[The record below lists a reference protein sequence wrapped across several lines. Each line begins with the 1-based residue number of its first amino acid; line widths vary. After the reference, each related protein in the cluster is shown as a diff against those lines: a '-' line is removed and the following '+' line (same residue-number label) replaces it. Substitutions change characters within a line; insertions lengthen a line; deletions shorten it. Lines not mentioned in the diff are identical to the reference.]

1 MLHAQRLVG
10 IDRGEVAE
18 LGAVANLLGVQTV
31 DGRDFGEAGALV
43 AAARRTQR
51 ALDDVARA
59 QARGADEVGGHEG
72 VVVGLHVAMGVDDA
86 GAIRANLQNA
96 LDVAEALGLRG
107 GDVDLLDELGFLL
120 AGRLDLELLGL
131 LAQFGDL
138 HGRELLT
145 RKRGL
150 GGGGVTLLVALFAI
164 ALAVA
169 TVVVA
174 LVLAL
179 VALLVAL
186 VLATVGASVVIGL
199 SGRGAIGC
207 GGVGIGRSG
216 VIGLGA
222 GINLR
227 FDISLL
233 LGGLGLSGLLTTA
246 LGLLGC
252 RLFDVLGLGGIS
264 RYIGGR
270 LGGILG
276 RALLGGLS
284 LGRALSSGATAAT
297 GTDVGGLGIGGS
309 GLGSRSIL
317 DGCIGSGCR
326 LGGRRSIPSGGG
338 CGCGLLCLDEGL
350 GLATAT
356 VRAQSRIDNGNFA
369 GLDRHSGL
377 SRRCALPCRGTDR
390 SLSELGGYL
399 FRNLLGLSSR
409 AAACARCRLL
419 GRQVGGRGLG
429 HRRSCKLGQSRGL
442 ALGSTTAGA
451 HHLSLANLRQ
461 RTCLRDLIGNR
472 RRGVSCN
479 GALGARRAR
488 GTALG
493 LGDLLAVS
501 GRLGRV
507 ARELGLCRSSL
518 LTSCRHG
525 LLSRHRHRR
534 RSSLRRLRSR
544 GLRGR
549 RDLVRRNRCSGS
561 GLRRRYFVFLLLIR
575 HSVCSTFFS
584 SPVITCSLHKPS
596 GRLNSLVPFKTTDII
611 DLYRDDCVIYA
622 ALV

>member
-1 MLHAQRLVG
+1 M
-10 IDRGEVAE
+10 
-18 LGAVANLLGVQTV
+18 
-31 DGRDFGEAGALV
+31 
-43 AAARRTQR
+43 
-51 ALDDVARA
+51 
-59 QARGADEVGGHEG
+59 
-72 VVVGLHVAMGVDDA
+72 
-86 GAIRANLQNA
+86 
-96 LDVAEALGLRG
+96 
-107 GDVDLLDELGFLL
+107 
-120 AGRLDLELLGL
+120 
-131 LAQFGDL
+131 
-138 HGRELLT
+138 
-145 RKRGL
+145 
-150 GGGGVTLLVALFAI
+150 
-164 ALAVA
+164 
-169 TVVVA
+169 
-174 LVLAL
+174 
-179 VALLVAL
+179 
-186 VLATVGASVVIGL
+186 LATVGASAVFALGVG
-199 SGRGAIGC
+199 GTIGC
-207 GGVGIGRSG
+207 GGVNIGRSG

-222 GINLR
+222 RINLR

-233 LGGLGLSGLLTTA
+233 LGGLGLNGLLATA

-252 RLFDVLGLGGIS
+252 RLFDVLGLDGIS
-264 RYIGGR
+264 RCIGVR

-276 RALLGGLS
+276 HTLLGSLS
-284 LGRALSSGATAAT
+284 LGRALSSSATAAT
-297 GTDVGGLGIGGS
+297 GTDVGGLDIGGS

-317 DGCIGSGCR
+317 DGRVGGGCR
-326 LGGRRSIPSGGG
+326 LGGRRSIPSGCS

-356 VRAQSRIDNGNFA
+356 MRAQSRIDNGNFA
-369 GLDRHSGL
+369 GLDRRSGL
-377 SRRCALPCRGTDR
+377 NRRCALPCRGTDR

-399 FRNLLGLSSR
+399 IGNLLGLSSR
-409 AAACARCRLL
+409 ATACARYRLL
-419 GRQVGGRGLG
+419 GRLVGARGLGGGRRLG

-451 HHLSLANLRQ
+451 HHLGLANLRQ

-501 GRLGRV
+501 SRLGRA
-507 ARELGLCRSSL
+507 ARTLGLCRSSL

-525 LLSRHRHRR
+525 LLSRC
-534 RSSLRRLRSR
+534 SLRRLRSR

-549 RDLVRRNRCSGS
+549 RDLVRHNRCSGS

-611 DLYRDDCVIYA
+611 DLYRDDCVNYA

>member
-1 MLHAQRLVG
+1 MKGFLEYVPGESFLHTMNPVAKLAAAFLLVIACFTTSSFILLAVVIALDAVMAVQCKMVAQTIGL
-10 IDRGEVAE
+10 AK
-18 LGAVANLLGVQTV
+18 AVAVFSVVL
-31 DGRDFGEAGALV
+31 AL
-43 AAARRTQR
+43 
-51 ALDDVARA
+51 
-59 QARGADEVGGHEG
+59 
-72 VVVGLHVAMGVDDA
+72 
-86 GAIRANLQNA
+86 
-96 LDVAEALGLRG
+96 
-107 GDVDLLDELGFLL
+107 
-120 AGRLDLELLGL
+120 
-131 LAQFGDL
+131 
-138 HGRELLT
+138 
-145 RKRGL
+145 
-150 GGGGVTLLVALFAI
+150 I
-164 ALAVA
+164 AL
-169 TVVVA
+169 VVA
-174 LVLAL
+174 LVLA
-179 VALLVAL
+179 
-186 VLATVGASVVIGL
+186 TIGASAVFGL
-199 SGRGAIGC
+199 GGRGAIGC

-216 VIGLGA
+216 VIALGA
-222 GINLR
+222 GIDLR

-233 LGGLGLSGLLTTA
+233 LGRLGLSGLLTTA
-246 LGLLGC
+246 LGLLRR
-252 RLFDVLGLGGIS
+252 RLFDVLGLGGIN
-264 RYIGGR
+264 RCIDGR

-276 RALLGGLS
+276 RTLLGSLG
-284 LGRALSSGATAAT
+284 LGRALSSSTMAAT
-297 GTDVGGLGIGGS
+297 GTDIGELDIGGS

-317 DGCIGSGCR
+317 DGRVGGGCR
-326 LGGRRSIPSGGG
+326 LGGRRSIPSGCS
-338 CGCGLLCLDEGL
+338 CGSGLLCLDEGL

-369 GLDRHSGL
+369 GLDRRSEL
-377 SRRCALPCRGTDR
+377 NRRCALPCRGTDR

-399 FRNLLGLSSR
+399 IGNLLGLSSR
-409 AAACARCRLL
+409 ATACARYRLL
-419 GRQVGGRGLG
+419 GRLVGGRRLR

-472 RRGVSCN
+472 RRGVSSN

-493 LGDLLAVS
+493 LGDLLAVC
-501 GRLGRV
+501 GRLGRA
-507 ARELGLCRSSL
+507 ARTLGLCRSSL

-525 LLSRHRHRR
+525 LLSRC
-534 RSSLRRLRSR
+534 SLRRLRSR

-611 DLYRDDCVIYA
+611 DLYRDDCAIYA

>member
-1 MLHAQRLVG
+1 M
-10 IDRGEVAE
+10 
-18 LGAVANLLGVQTV
+18 
-31 DGRDFGEAGALV
+31 
-43 AAARRTQR
+43 
-51 ALDDVARA
+51 
-59 QARGADEVGGHEG
+59 
-72 VVVGLHVAMGVDDA
+72 
-86 GAIRANLQNA
+86 
-96 LDVAEALGLRG
+96 
-107 GDVDLLDELGFLL
+107 
-120 AGRLDLELLGL
+120 
-131 LAQFGDL
+131 
-138 HGRELLT
+138 
-145 RKRGL
+145 
-150 GGGGVTLLVALFAI
+150 
-164 ALAVA
+164 
-169 TVVVA
+169 
-174 LVLAL
+174 
-179 VALLVAL
+179 
-186 VLATVGASVVIGL
+186 LATVGASAVFGL
-199 SGRGAIGC
+199 GGRGAIGC
-207 GGVGIGRSG
+207 GGIGVSRS
-216 VIGLGA
+216 IIAGLGL
-222 GINLR
+222 GIALQLGLG
-227 FDISLL
+227 LL
-233 LGGLGLSGLLTTA
+233 LGRLGLSGLLTTA
-246 LGLLGC
+246 LGLLRR

-264 RYIGGR
+264 RCIGGR

-276 RALLGGLS
+276 HTLLGSLG
-284 LGRALSSGATAAT
+284 LGRALSSSTMAAT
-297 GTDVGGLGIGGS
+297 RTDVGGLGIGGS

-317 DGCIGSGCR
+317 NGCIGSSCR
-326 LGGRRSIPSGGG
+326 LGGRRSIPSGCS

-369 GLDRHSGL
+369 GLDRRSGL
-377 SRRCALPCRGTDR
+377 NRRCALPCRGTDR

-399 FRNLLGLSSR
+399 IGNLLGLSSR
-409 AAACARCRLL
+409 ATACARYRLL
-419 GRQVGGRGLG
+419 GRLVGGRRLG

-501 GRLGRV
+501 GRLDRA
-507 ARELGLCRSSL
+507 ARTLGLCRSSL

-525 LLSRHRHRR
+525 LLSRCRRRR

-596 GRLNSLVPFKTTDII
+596 GRLNSLAPSNTDGHH
-611 DLYRDDCVIYA
+611 
-622 ALV
+622 

>member
-1 MLHAQRLVG
+1 
-10 IDRGEVAE
+10 
-18 LGAVANLLGVQTV
+18 
-31 DGRDFGEAGALV
+31 
-43 AAARRTQR
+43 
-51 ALDDVARA
+51 
-59 QARGADEVGGHEG
+59 
-72 VVVGLHVAMGVDDA
+72 MGVDDA
-86 GAIRANLQNA
+86 GVVRANLQNA

-107 GDVDLLDELGFLL
+107 GGVDLFDEFGLLL
-120 AGRLDLELLGL
+120 AGRLNLELLGL
-131 LAQFGDL
+131 LAQLGDL
-138 HGRELLT
+138 HGRELLA

-150 GGGGVTLLVALFAI
+150 SRSGIALLIALLAVALT
-164 ALAVA
+164 VA

-174 LVLAL
+174 LVLA
-179 VALLVAL
+179 VAAVVIAL
-186 VLATVGASVVIGL
+186 VLATVGTSAVFGL
-199 SGRGAIGC
+199 GGRGAIGC
-207 GGVGIGRSG
+207 GGVGIGCSG

-227 FDISLL
+227 FGISLL
-233 LGGLGLSGLLTTA
+233 LGRLGLSGLLTTA
-246 LGLLGC
+246 LGLLGR

-264 RYIGGR
+264 RCIGGR

-276 RALLGGLS
+276 RTLLGSLG
-284 LGRALSSGATAAT
+284 LGRALSSSTMAAT
-297 GTDVGGLGIGGS
+297 RTDVGGLDIGGS

-317 DGCIGSGCR
+317 DGRVGSGCR

-369 GLDRHSGL
+369 GLDRRSGL
-377 SRRCALPCRGTDR
+377 NRRCALPCRGTDR
-390 SLSELGGYL
+390 SLSELGSYL
-399 FRNLLGLSSR
+399 IGLSSR
-409 AAACARCRLL
+409 ATACARYRLL
-419 GRQVGGRGLG
+419 GRLVGDRGLGGGRRLG

-472 RRGVSCN
+472 RRGVSRN
-479 GALGARRAR
+479 GALGASRAR
-488 GTALG
+488 GAALG

-501 GRLGRV
+501 GRLGRA
-507 ARELGLCRSSL
+507 ARALGLCRSSL

-525 LLSRHRHRR
+525 LLSRCRRRR

-575 HSVCSTFFS
+575 HSVCSTFFP

-596 GRLNSLVPFKTTDII
+596 GRLNSLAPSNTDGHH
-611 DLYRDDCVIYA
+611 
-622 ALV
+622 

>member
-18 LGAVANLLGVQTV
+18 LGAIANLLRIHAV
-31 DGRDFGEAGALV
+31 DGRDLGEAGALV

-51 ALDDVARA
+51 ALDDIARA
-59 QARGADEVGGHEG
+59 QTRGTDEVCGHEG

-86 GAIRANLQNA
+86 GAVWANLQNA
-96 LDVAEALGLRG
+96 LDIAETLGLCG
-107 GDVDLLDELGFLL
+107 GSVDLLDELGLLL

-131 LAQFGDL
+131 LAQLGDL
-138 HGRELLT
+138 HGRELLA

-150 GGGGVTLLVALFAI
+150 SRSGIALLIAL
-164 ALAVA
+164 LAVA
-169 TVVVA
+169 LTVAAIVVT

-179 VALLVAL
+179 VAVITLVVAL
-186 VLATVGASVVIGL
+186 VLTAVGASALFGL
-199 SGRGAIGC
+199 DGGGAIGC
-207 GGVGIGRSG
+207 GGVFVSRSIIAGLGIGIALRL
-216 VIGLGA
+216 GLGM
-222 GINLR
+222 
-227 FDISLL
+227 LL
-233 LGGLGLSGLLTTA
+233 DGLGLSGLLATA
-246 LGLLGC
+246 LGLLGR

-264 RYIGGR
+264 RCIGGR
-270 LGGILG
+270 LGGNLG
-276 RALLGGLS
+276 RTLLGSLG
-284 LGRALSSGATAAT
+284 LGRALSSSTMAAT
-297 GTDVGGLGIGGS
+297 RTDVGGLDIGRN

-317 DGCIGSGCR
+317 DGRVGSGCR

-338 CGCGLLCLDEGL
+338 CGCGLLGLDESL

-369 GLDRHSGL
+369 GLDRRSGL
-377 SRRCALPCRGTDR
+377 NRRCALPCRGTDR

-399 FRNLLGLSSR
+399 IGNLLGLSSR
-409 AAACARCRLL
+409 ATACARYRLL
-419 GRQVGGRGLG
+419 GWLVGDRGLG
-429 HRRSCKLGQSRGL
+429 GGRRLGHKRSCKLGQSRGL
-442 ALGSTTAGA
+442 TLGSTTAGA

-472 RRGVSCN
+472 RRGVSCS
-479 GALGARRAR
+479 GTLGARRAR

-493 LGDLLAVS
+493 LGDLLAVI
-501 GRLGRV
+501 GRLGRA
-507 ARELGLCRSSL
+507 ARTLGLCRSSL

-525 LLSRHRHRR
+525 LLSRYRRRR

-596 GRLNSLVPFKTTDII
+596 GRLNSLAPSNTDGHH
-611 DLYRDDCVIYA
+611 
-622 ALV
+622 

>member
-18 LGAVANLLGVQTV
+18 LGTVANLLGVQTV
-31 DGRDFGEAGALV
+31 DGRDFAEAGALV

-86 GAIRANLQNA
+86 GAVRANLQNA

-107 GDVDLLDELGFLL
+107 GGVDLFDEFGLLL
-120 AGRLDLELLGL
+120 AGRLNLELLGL
-131 LAQFGDL
+131 LAQLGDL
-138 HGRELLT
+138 HGRELLA

-150 GGGGVTLLVALFAI
+150 SRSGIALLIALFAV
-164 ALAVA
+164 ALTVA

-174 LVLAL
+174 LV
-179 VALLVAL
+179 VFLVAL
-186 VLATVGASVVIGL
+186 VLATVGTSAVFGL
-199 SGRGAIGC
+199 GGRGSIGC
-207 GGVGIGRSG
+207 GGVGIDRSG
-216 VIGLGA
+216 FIGLGA
-222 GINLR
+222 RIDLR
-227 FDISLL
+227 FDISLM
-233 LGGLGLSGLLTTA
+233 LGRLGLSGLLTTA
-246 LGLLGC
+246 LGLLGR

-264 RYIGGR
+264 RCIGGR
-270 LGGILG
+270 LVGILG
-276 RALLGGLS
+276 RTLLGSLS
-284 LGRALSSGATAAT
+284 LGRALNSSATAAT
-297 GTDVGGLGIGGS
+297 GADVGGLGIGGS

-317 DGCIGSGCR
+317 NGCIGSGCR
-326 LGGRRSIPSGGG
+326 LGGRRSIPSSCG

-369 GLDRHSGL
+369 GLDRRSGL
-377 SRRCALPCRGTDR
+377 SWRCALPCRGTDR

-399 FRNLLGLSSR
+399 FSNLLGLSSR
-409 AAACARCRLL
+409 ATACARCRLL
-419 GRQVGGRGLG
+419 GRLVGGRGLG

-501 GRLGRV
+501 GRLGRA
-507 ARELGLCRSSL
+507 ARALGLCRSSL

-525 LLSRHRHRR
+525 LLSRC
-534 RSSLRRLRSR
+534 SLRRLRSR

-596 GRLNSLVPFKTTDII
+596 GRLNSLAPSNTDGHH
-611 DLYRDDCVIYA
+611 
-622 ALV
+622 

>member
-1 MLHAQRLVG
+1 MG
-10 IDRGEVAE
+10 MDDT
-18 LGAVANLLGVQTV
+18 GAV
-31 DGRDFGEAGALV
+31 
-43 AAARRTQR
+43 RT
-51 ALDDVARA
+51 
-59 QARGADEVGGHEG
+59 
-72 VVVGLHVAMGVDDA
+72 
-86 GAIRANLQNA
+86 NLQDA

-120 AGRLDLELLGL
+120 AGRLNLELLGL
-131 LAQFGDL
+131 LAQLGDL
-138 HGRELLT
+138 HGRELLA

-150 GGGGVTLLVALFAI
+150 GGSGITLLVALLAI

-169 TVVVA
+169 AVVVA

-179 VALLVAL
+179 VALVVAL
-186 VLATVGASVVIGL
+186 VLATVGASAVFGL
-199 SGRGAIGC
+199 GGRGAIGC
-207 GGVGIGRSG
+207 GGIGVSRS
-216 VIGLGA
+216 IIAGLGL
-222 GINLR
+222 GIALQ
-227 FDISLL
+227 LGLGPL
-233 LGGLGLSGLLTTA
+233 LGRLGLSGLLTTA
-246 LGLLGC
+246 LGLLGR

-264 RYIGGR
+264 RCIGGR

-276 RALLGGLS
+276 RTLLGSLG
-284 LGRALSSGATAAT
+284 LGRALSSSTMAAT
-297 GTDVGGLGIGGS
+297 RTDVGGLDIGGS

-326 LGGRRSIPSGGG
+326 LGGRRSIPSGCS

-369 GLDRHSGL
+369 GLDRRSGL
-377 SRRCALPCRGTDR
+377 NRRCALPCRGTDR

-399 FRNLLGLSSR
+399 IGNLLGLSSR
-409 AAACARCRLL
+409 ATACARYRLL
-419 GRQVGGRGLG
+419 GRLVGGRRLG

-501 GRLGRV
+501 GRLDRA
-507 ARELGLCRSSL
+507 ARTLGLCRSSL

-525 LLSRHRHRR
+525 LLSR
-534 RSSLRRLRSR
+534 
-544 GLRGR
+544 
-549 RDLVRRNRCSGS
+549 
-561 GLRRRYFVFLLLIR
+561 
-575 HSVCSTFFS
+575 
-584 SPVITCSLHKPS
+584 
-596 GRLNSLVPFKTTDII
+596 
-611 DLYRDDCVIYA
+611 
-622 ALV
+622 

>member
-1 MLHAQRLVG
+1 
-10 IDRGEVAE
+10 
-18 LGAVANLLGVQTV
+18 
-31 DGRDFGEAGALV
+31 
-43 AAARRTQR
+43 
-51 ALDDVARA
+51 
-59 QARGADEVGGHEG
+59 
-72 VVVGLHVAMGVDDA
+72 MGVDDA
-86 GAIRANLQNA
+86 GAVRANLQNA
-96 LDVAEALGLRG
+96 LDVAEALGLRS
-107 GDVDLLDELGFLL
+107 GDVDLFDELGFLL

-138 HGRELLT
+138 HGSELLA

-150 GGGGVTLLVALFAI
+150 GGGGVALLVALFAI
-164 ALAVA
+164 ALTVA

-174 LVLAL
+174 LVLAI

-186 VLATVGASVVIGL
+186 VLATVGTSAVFAL
-199 SGRGAIGC
+199 SGGGTIGC
-207 GGVGIGRSG
+207 GGAGIGRSG

-227 FDISLL
+227 FGISLL
-233 LGGLGLSGLLTTA
+233 LGRLGLSGLLTTA
-246 LGLLGC
+246 LGLLGR
-252 RLFDVLGLGGIS
+252 RLFDVLGLSGIN
-264 RYIGGR
+264 RCIGGR

-276 RALLGGLS
+276 RTLLGS
-284 LGRALSSGATAAT
+284 LGLERALSSSTMAAT
-297 GTDVGGLGIGGS
+297 RADVGGLDIS
-309 GLGSRSIL
+309 RNGLGSRSIL
-317 DGCIGSGCR
+317 DGRVGSGCR

-338 CGCGLLCLDEGL
+338 CGCGLLGLDESL

-369 GLDRHSGL
+369 GLGRRSGL
-377 SRRCALPCRGTDR
+377 NRRCALPCRGTDR

-399 FRNLLGLSSR
+399 IGNLLGLSSR
-409 AAACARCRLL
+409 ATACARYRLL
-419 GRQVGGRGLG
+419 GWLVGDRGLGGGRRLG

-501 GRLGRV
+501 GRLGRA
-507 ARELGLCRSSL
+507 ARALGLCRSSL

-525 LLSRHRHRR
+525 LLSRYRRRR

-596 GRLNSLVPFKTTDII
+596 GRLNSLAPSKTDGHH
-611 DLYRDDCVIYA
+611 
-622 ALV
+622 

>member
-1 MLHAQRLVG
+1 MLTA
-10 IDRGEVAE
+10 
-18 LGAVANLLGVQTV
+18 
-31 DGRDFGEAGALV
+31 
-43 AAARRTQR
+43 
-51 ALDDVARA
+51 
-59 QARGADEVGGHEG
+59 
-72 VVVGLHVAMGVDDA
+72 
-86 GAIRANLQNA
+86 
-96 LDVAEALGLRG
+96 
-107 GDVDLLDELGFLL
+107 
-120 AGRLDLELLGL
+120 
-131 LAQFGDL
+131 
-138 HGRELLT
+138 
-145 RKRGL
+145 
-150 GGGGVTLLVALFAI
+150 
-164 ALAVA
+164 
-169 TVVVA
+169 
-174 LVLAL
+174 
-179 VALLVAL
+179 
-186 VLATVGASVVIGL
+186 VGASAVFALG
-199 SGRGAIGC
+199 GRGAIGC

-216 VIGLGA
+216 FIGLGA
-222 GINLR
+222 RIDLR
-227 FDISLL
+227 FGISLI
-233 LGGLGLSGLLTTA
+233 LGRLGLSGLLATA

-264 RYIGGR
+264 RCIGGR

-276 RALLGGLS
+276 RTLLGSLG
-284 LGRALSSGATAAT
+284 LGRALSSSTMAAT
-297 GTDVGGLGIGGS
+297 RTDVGGLDIGGS

-317 DGCIGSGCR
+317 GGCIGSGCR
-326 LGGRRSIPSGGG
+326 LGGRRSIPSGCS

-369 GLDRHSGL
+369 GLDRRSGL

-390 SLSELGGYL
+390 SLSELVGCL
-399 FRNLLGLSSR
+399 FSNLLGFSSR
-409 AAACARCRLL
+409 ETACARCRLL
-419 GRQVGGRGLG
+419 GRLVGGRRLG

-442 ALGSTTAGA
+442 ALGSTTAGT

-501 GRLGRV
+501 GRLGRA
-507 ARELGLCRSSL
+507 ARALGLCRSSL

-525 LLSRHRHRR
+525 LLNRC
-534 RSSLRRLRSR
+534 SLRRLRSR

-549 RDLVRRNRCSGS
+549 RDLVRHNRCSGS

-596 GRLNSLVPFKTTDII
+596 GRLNSLAPSNTDGHH
-611 DLYRDDCVIYA
+611 
-622 ALV
+622 

>member
-1 MLHAQRLVG
+1 
-10 IDRGEVAE
+10 
-18 LGAVANLLGVQTV
+18 
-31 DGRDFGEAGALV
+31 
-43 AAARRTQR
+43 
-51 ALDDVARA
+51 
-59 QARGADEVGGHEG
+59 
-72 VVVGLHVAMGVDDA
+72 MGVDDT
-86 GAIRANLQNA
+86 GAVRTNLQDA

-131 LAQFGDL
+131 LAQLGDL

-150 GGGGVTLLVALFAI
+150 GWGGVALLVALFAI

-222 GINLR
+222 GIDLR
-227 FDISLL
+227 FDISPL
-233 LGGLGLSGLLTTA
+233 LGRLGLSGLLTTA
-246 LGLLGC
+246 LGLLGR

-264 RYIGGR
+264 RCIGGR
-270 LGGILG
+270 LGGNLG
-276 RALLGGLS
+276 RTLLGSLG
-284 LGRALSSGATAAT
+284 LGRALSSSTMAAT
-297 GTDVGGLGIGGS
+297 RTDVGGLDIGGS

-326 LGGRRSIPSGGG
+326 LGGRRSIPSGCS

-369 GLDRHSGL
+369 GLDRRSGL
-377 SRRCALPCRGTDR
+377 SRRCTLPCRGTDR
-390 SLSELGGYL
+390 SPSELGGYL
-399 FRNLLGLSSR
+399 IGNLLGLSSR
-409 AAACARCRLL
+409 ATACARYRLL
-419 GRQVGGRGLG
+419 GRLVGDRGLGGGRRLG

-461 RTCLRDLIGNR
+461 RTRLRDLIGNR
-472 RRGVSCN
+472 QRGVSCN

-501 GRLGRV
+501 GRLGRA
-507 ARELGLCRSSL
+507 ARALGLCRSSL

-525 LLSRHRHRR
+525 FLSR
-534 RSSLRRLRSR
+534 
-544 GLRGR
+544 
-549 RDLVRRNRCSGS
+549 
-561 GLRRRYFVFLLLIR
+561 
-575 HSVCSTFFS
+575 
-584 SPVITCSLHKPS
+584 
-596 GRLNSLVPFKTTDII
+596 
-611 DLYRDDCVIYA
+611 
-622 ALV
+622 

>member
-1 MLHAQRLVG
+1 M
-10 IDRGEVAE
+10 
-18 LGAVANLLGVQTV
+18 
-31 DGRDFGEAGALV
+31 
-43 AAARRTQR
+43 
-51 ALDDVARA
+51 
-59 QARGADEVGGHEG
+59 
-72 VVVGLHVAMGVDDA
+72 
-86 GAIRANLQNA
+86 
-96 LDVAEALGLRG
+96 
-107 GDVDLLDELGFLL
+107 
-120 AGRLDLELLGL
+120 
-131 LAQFGDL
+131 
-138 HGRELLT
+138 
-145 RKRGL
+145 
-150 GGGGVTLLVALFAI
+150 
-164 ALAVA
+164 
-169 TVVVA
+169 
-174 LVLAL
+174 
-179 VALLVAL
+179 
-186 VLATVGASVVIGL
+186 LATVGASAVFGL
-199 SGRGAIGC
+199 GGRGAIGC

-216 VIGLGA
+216 VIALGA
-222 GINLR
+222 GIDLR

-233 LGGLGLSGLLTTA
+233 LGRLGLSGLLTTA
-246 LGLLGC
+246 LGLLG
-252 RLFDVLGLGGIS
+252 RRPFDVLGLGGIN
-264 RYIGGR
+264 RCIGGR
-270 LGGILG
+270 LAGILG
-276 RALLGGLS
+276 RTLLGSLG
-284 LGRALSSGATAAT
+284 LGRALSSSTMAAT
-297 GTDVGGLGIGGS
+297 RTDIGGS

-317 DGCIGSGCR
+317 DGRVGGGCR
-326 LGGRRSIPSGGG
+326 LGGRRSSTSGCS

-369 GLDRHSGL
+369 GLDRRSGL
-377 SRRCALPCRGTDR
+377 NRRCALPCRGTDR

-399 FRNLLGLSSR
+399 IGNLLGLSSR
-409 AAACARCRLL
+409 ATACARYRLL
-419 GRQVGGRGLG
+419 GRLVGDRGLGGGRRLG

-479 GALGARRAR
+479 GALDARRAR

-501 GRLGRV
+501 SRLGRA
-507 ARELGLCRSSL
+507 ARTLGLCRSSL

-525 LLSRHRHRR
+525 LLSRCRRRR

-544 GLRGR
+544 GMRGR

>member
-1 MLHAQRLVG
+1 MLAT
-10 IDRGEVAE
+10 I
-18 LGAVANLLGVQTV
+18 GASAV
-31 DGRDFGEAGALV
+31 F
-43 AAARRTQR
+43 
-51 ALDDVARA
+51 
-59 QARGADEVGGHEG
+59 
-72 VVVGLHVAMGVDDA
+72 
-86 GAIRANLQNA
+86 
-96 LDVAEALGLRG
+96 
-107 GDVDLLDELGFLL
+107 
-120 AGRLDLELLGL
+120 
-131 LAQFGDL
+131 
-138 HGRELLT
+138 
-145 RKRGL
+145 GL
-150 GGGGVTLLVALFAI
+150 G
-164 ALAVA
+164 
-169 TVVVA
+169 
-174 LVLAL
+174 
-179 VALLVAL
+179 
-186 VLATVGASVVIGL
+186 
-199 SGRGAIGC
+199 GRGAIGC
-207 GGVGIGRSG
+207 GGIGVSRSG
-216 VIGLGA
+216 FIGLGA
-222 GINLR
+222 GIDLR

-233 LGGLGLSGLLTTA
+233 LERPGLSGLLTTA
-246 LGLLGC
+246 LGLLRR

-264 RYIGGR
+264 RCIDGR
-270 LGGILG
+270 LGGIPG
-276 RALLGGLS
+276 RTLLGSLG
-284 LGRALSSGATAAT
+284 LGRALSSSTMAAT
-297 GTDVGGLGIGGS
+297 RTDIGELDIGGS

-326 LGGRRSIPSGGG
+326 LGGRRSIPSGCS

-369 GLDRHSGL
+369 GLDRRSEL
-377 SRRCALPCRGTDR
+377 NRRCALPCRGTDR

-399 FRNLLGLSSR
+399 IGNLLGLSSR
-409 AAACARCRLL
+409 ATACARYRLL
-419 GRQVGGRGLG
+419 GWLVGDRGLG
-429 HRRSCKLGQSRGL
+429 GGRRLGHKRSCKLGQSRGL
-442 ALGSTTAGA
+442 TLGSTTAGA

-501 GRLGRV
+501 SRLGRA
-507 ARELGLCRSSL
+507 ARTLGLCRSSL

-525 LLSRHRHRR
+525 LLSRCRRRR

-596 GRLNSLVPFKTTDII
+596 GRLNSLAPSNTDGHH
-611 DLYRDDCVIYA
+611 
-622 ALV
+622 

>member
-18 LGAVANLLGVQTV
+18 LGTIANLLRIHAV
-31 DGRDFGEAGALV
+31 DGRDLGEAGALV
-43 AAARRTQR
+43 ATTRRTQR

-59 QARGADEVGGHEG
+59 QARGANEVGRDEG
-72 VVVGLHVAMGVDDA
+72 VVVGLHVTVGMDDA
-86 GAIRANLQNA
+86 GAVRTNLQDT

-107 GDVDLLDELGFLL
+107 SGVDLLDELGLLL

-131 LAQFGDL
+131 LAQLGDL
-138 HGRELLT
+138 HGREFLA

-150 GGGGVTLLVALFAI
+150 GGGGVALLVALLAI

-169 TVVVA
+169 TIVVA
-174 LVLAL
+174 VVL
-179 VALLVAL
+179 ALLVAL
-186 VLATVGASVVIGL
+186 VLAAVGASAVFGL
-199 SGRGAIGC
+199 GGSGTIGC
-207 GGVGIGRSG
+207 GGIGIGRSG
-216 VIGLGA
+216 FIGLGA
-222 GINLR
+222 RIDLR
-227 FDISLL
+227 FGISLM
-233 LGGLGLSGLLTTA
+233 LGRLGLSGLLTTA
-246 LGLLGC
+246 LGLLGR
-252 RLFDVLGLGGIS
+252 RLLDVLGLGGIS
-264 RYIGGR
+264 RCIGGR
-270 LGGILG
+270 LVGILG
-276 RALLGGLS
+276 RTLLGGLS
-284 LGRALSSGATAAT
+284 LGRALNSSATAAT
-297 GTDVGGLGIGGS
+297 GTDVGGLDIGGS
-309 GLGSRSIL
+309 DLGSRSIL
-317 DGCIGSGCR
+317 DGRVGGGCR
-326 LGGRRSIPSGGG
+326 LGGRRSIPSGG
-338 CGCGLLCLDEGL
+338 CGCGLLGLDEGL

-369 GLDRHSGL
+369 GLDRRSGL
-377 SRRCALPCRGTDR
+377 SGRCALPCRGTDR
-390 SLSELGGYL
+390 SHGELGGYL
-399 FRNLLGLSSR
+399 IGLSGR
-409 AAACARCRLL
+409 ATACARYRLL
-419 GRQVGGRGLG
+419 GRLVDDRGLGGGRRLG

-493 LGDLLAVS
+493 LGDLLAVN
-501 GRLGRV
+501 GRLGRA
-507 ARELGLCRSSL
+507 ARALGLCWSSF

-525 LLSRHRHRR
+525 LLSRYRRRR

-611 DLYRDDCVIYA
+611 DLYRDDCVNYA

>member
-18 LGAVANLLGVQTV
+18 LGTVANLLGVQTV
-31 DGRDFGEAGALV
+31 DGRDSGEAGALV

-59 QARGADEVGGHEG
+59 QARGANEVGGHEG

-86 GAIRANLQNA
+86 GAVRANLQNA
-96 LDVAEALGLRG
+96 LDVAEALGLRS
-107 GDVDLLDELGFLL
+107 GDVDFLDELGLLL
-120 AGRLDLELLGL
+120 AGRLDLELLSL
-131 LAQFGDL
+131 LAQLSDL
-138 HGRELLT
+138 HGREFLA

-150 GGGGVTLLVALFAI
+150 GGSGITLLVALFAI

-174 LVLAL
+174 VVLTL
-179 VALLVAL
+179 VALVVAL
-186 VLATVGASVVIGL
+186 VLATVGTSAVFAL
-199 SGRGAIGC
+199 SGGGTIGC
-207 GGVGIGRSG
+207 GGANIGRSG

-222 GINLR
+222 RINLR
-227 FDISLL
+227 FDILL
-233 LGGLGLSGLLTTA
+233 LGRLGLNGLLTTA
-246 LGLLGC
+246 LGLLGR
-252 RLFDVLGLGGIS
+252 RLFDVLGLGDIS
-264 RYIGGR
+264 RRIGGR
-270 LGGILG
+270 LGRILG
-276 RALLGGLS
+276 RTLLGSLG
-284 LGRALSSGATAAT
+284 LGRALSSSTTAAT

-338 CGCGLLCLDEGL
+338 CCCGLLCLDKGL

-356 VRAQSRIDNGNFA
+356 VRAQSRIDNGNFV
-369 GLDRHSGL
+369 GLDRRSGL
-377 SRRCALPCRGTDR
+377 NRQCALPCRGTDR

-419 GRQVGGRGLG
+419 GRQVGGRGLDGGRRLG

-501 GRLGRV
+501 GRLGRA

-518 LTSCRHG
+518 LTSCR
-525 LLSRHRHRR
+525 RRR
-534 RSSLRRLRSR
+534 RSSLRRLGSR

-611 DLYRDDCVIYA
+611 DLYRDDCVNYA